1 MKIAMIL
8 VTMLVGTIS
17 WAQSGAGEA
26 AIRDILKEEVA
37 AWNKGDANA
46 YSQHFATDGT
56 FTNLLGMFFQGREA
70 FRERHEQIFRGA
82 SRGSTKQLDLV
93 SLKFVCP
100 NVAIVETLQTVM
112 GFQKLLPGTSA
123 DTKGRLRT
131 RLLQV
136 LVKDGG
142 EWKIAAY
149 HNVDVKS
156 GVEVPEP
163 QSTAERMWCQAAN
176 DVESEGRNLV
186 S

>member
-1 MKIAMIL
+1 MKLAIIL
-8 VTMLVGTIS
+8 TTMLVCTIS
-17 WAQSGAGEA
+17 WAQNDADEA

-46 YSQHFATDGT
+46 YSRHFAEDGT

-70 FRERHEQIFRGA
+70 FRERHEQIFHGA
-82 SRGSTKQLDLV
+82 YRGSTKQSDIV
-93 SLKFVCP
+93 SLRFVRP
-100 NVAIVETLQTVM
+100 DVAIVESLQTVS

-123 DTKGRLRT
+123 DANGRLRT

-136 LVKDGG
+136 LVKNGG

-163 QSTAERMWCQAAN
+163 K
-176 DVESEGRNLV
+176 
-186 S
+186 

>member
-8 VTMLVGTIS
+8 TTMLVGTIS
-17 WAQSGAGEA
+17 WAQNGTDEA

-37 AWNKGDANA
+37 AWNKGDADA
-46 YSQHFATDGT
+46 YSRHFAEDGT

-70 FRERHEQIFRGA
+70 FRERHEQIFHGA
-82 SRGSTKQLDLV
+82 YRGSTKQSDIV
-93 SLKFVCP
+93 SLRFVRP
-100 NVAIVETLQTVM
+100 DVAIVESLQTVS

-123 DTKGRLRT
+123 DAKGRLRT

-136 LVKDGG
+136 LVKNGG
-142 EWKIAAY
+142 EWKIAVY

-163 QSTAERMWCQAAN
+163 K
-176 DVESEGRNLV
+176 
-186 S
+186 

>member
-8 VTMLVGTIS
+8 TTMLVGTIS
-17 WAQSGAGEA
+17 GAQNGADEA

-46 YSQHFATDGT
+46 YSRHFAEDGT

-70 FRERHEQIFRGA
+70 FRERHEQIFHGA
-82 SRGSTKQLDLV
+82 YRGSTKQLDIV
-93 SLKFVCP
+93 SLRFVRLD
-100 NVAIVETLQTVM
+100 VAIVESLQTVS

-123 DTKGRLRT
+123 DAKGRLRT

-156 GVEVPEP
+156 GVQTPEP
-163 QSTAERMWCQAAN
+163 Q
-176 DVESEGRNLV
+176 
-186 S
+186 

>member
-1 MKIAMIL
+1 MLLSHAEIL
-8 VTMLVGTIS
+8 KRDNENCDDSRDHAGRYNFL
-17 WAQSGAGEA
+17 GAKWRRRG
-26 AIRDILKEEVA
+26 ILKEEVA
-37 AWNKGDANA
+37 AWNKGDADA

-56 FTNLLGMFFQGREA
+56 FTNLLGMFFQAREA

-112 GFQKLLPGTSA
+112 GFKKLLPGTSA

-136 LVKDGG
+136 QVKDSG

-163 QSTAERMWCQAAN
+163 Q
-176 DVESEGRNLV
+176 
-186 S
+186 

>member
-8 VTMLVGTIS
+8 MTILVGTIS
-17 WAQSGAGEA
+17 GAQNAADEA

-37 AWNKGDANA
+37 AWNKGDADA
-46 YSQHFATDGT
+46 YSRHFAEDGT

-70 FRERHEQIFRGA
+70 FRQRHEQIFHGA
-82 SRGSTKQLDLV
+82 YGGSTKQSDVV
-93 SLKFVCP
+93 SLKFIRP
-100 NVAIVETLQTVM
+100 DVAIVESLQTVS

-123 DTKGRLRT
+123 DAKGRLRT

-142 EWKIAAY
+142 EWKIATY

-156 GVEVPEP
+156 GIQAPEP
-163 QSTAERMWCQAAN
+163 Q
-176 DVESEGRNLV
+176 
-186 S
+186 

>member
-1 MKIAMIL
+1 MQKSLKGDHEMIL
-8 VTMLVGTIS
+8 TTMLVGAIS
-17 WAQSGAGEA
+17 WAQNGADKA

-37 AWNKGDANA
+37 AWNNGDADA
-46 YSQHFATDGT
+46 YSQHFASDGT

-70 FRERHEQIFRGA
+70 FRERHEQIFHGA
-82 SRGSTKQLDLV
+82 YRESTKQLDLV

-100 NVAIVETLQTVM
+100 NVAIIETLQTVT

-123 DTKGRLRT
+123 DAKGRLRT

-136 LVKDGG
+136 VVKDGG

-163 QSTAERMWCQAAN
+163 K
-176 DVESEGRNLV
+176 
-186 S
+186 